1 MYQFIKYSET
11 LSTDGLASQKK
22 YDYQIKCQPGC
33 CIFNS
38 QSCLLIPPLYLP
50 DLSPHSFPK
59 NWNKPTFRIFC
70 DLSLPYFSS
79 NHIPHISSFS
89 CCLWS
94 ELDSQPTAISPLH
107 WRSLN
112 EGRHISLEDW
122 VSVSP
127 RLLLSLTHCLNT
139 EKASRWSHWEVQ
151 NHTNPSTDEMTDWR
165 GRRAKFL
172 QTTNQSQ
179 CNTQSNTQILDIR

>member
-1 MYQFIKYSET
+1 MFLNK
-11 LSTDGLASQKK
+11 TDVKISSLNTEVILFPQTVLHPPKK

-38 QSCLLIPPLYLP
+38 QSCLLLPPPLSAWSEPPL
-50 DLSPHSFPK
+50 FPQTLK
-59 NWNKPTFRIFC
+59 QTNIHTILW
-70 DLSLPYFSS
+70 L
-79 NHIPHISSFS
+79 ISSLLQLQSHPPCFVFFFC

-107 WRSLN
+107 WRPLN

-127 RLLLSLTHCLNT
+127 RLLLSLNSLL
-139 EKASRWSHWEVQ
+139 KYL
-151 NHTNPSTDEMTDWR
+151 
-165 GRRAKFL
+165 K
-172 QTTNQSQ
+172 SQ
-179 CNTQSNTQILDIR
+179 